1 MRSAE
6 YILHRT
12 VDHGTRQTVEGG
24 KKCLKHDF
32 GNYSYVGESGATKTK
47 FLLIFFASDDS
58 FNIFVTCVTASS
70 DSDLSFDRKYFS
82 FFAHRN
88 KLNVTNVFVNIK
100 KIIFSRF
107 FLSD

>member
-1 MRSAE
+1 MVTVRNAE

-32 GNYSYVGESGATKTK
+32 GNYVGESGATKTK

-58 FNIFVTCVTASS
+58 FNIFVLVSQLAATVIFH
-70 DSDLSFDRKYFS
+70 LI
-82 FFAHRN
+82 
-88 KLNVTNVFVNIK
+88 VNIFP
-100 KIIFSRF
+100 FS
-107 FLSD
+107 LIEIN